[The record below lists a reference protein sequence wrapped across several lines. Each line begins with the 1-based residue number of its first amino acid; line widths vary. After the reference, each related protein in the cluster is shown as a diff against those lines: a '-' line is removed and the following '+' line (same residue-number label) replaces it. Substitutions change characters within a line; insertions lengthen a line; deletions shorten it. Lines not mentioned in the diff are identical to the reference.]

1 MRNVADLGYRLRWT
15 SGTVVPAVLFLLLA
29 TIFIA
34 SPVSA
39 AGNLLNNGNFSRG
52 SGDSVDGWRTDA
64 WVLSPGTTDY
74 RWMAPHDGEP
84 AAVEVVSHRDND
96 ARWVQGLS
104 LGPGWYHISVEA
116 RTHGALPF
124 FTGASVSVLEDGIMS
139 EDLRGT
145 TGWTRLGLYLHVGPH
160 GADVDVALR
169 LGGYMNLTRG
179 QALFRRASV
188 LRIARPPLDATHVFD
203 LEAIRKSETR
213 GPIGHP
219 WTVAATFAAL
229 ALVALIGWRMMV
241 EPPAR
246 PSPAERV
253 RRRKRA

>member
-1 MRNVADLGYRLRWT
+1 
-15 SGTVVPAVLFLLLA
+15 LLLA

-34 SPVSA
+34 RPVCA
-39 AGNLLNNGNFSRG
+39 ARNLLNNGDFGRG

-74 RWMAPHDGEP
+74 HWIAPHEGEP
-84 AAVEVVSHRDND
+84 AAVEVFTHRDND

-104 LGPGWYHISVEA
+104 LGPGWYHIGVEA
-116 RTHGALPF
+116 RTRGALPF

-139 EDLRGT
+139 DDLRGT
-145 TGWTRLGLYLHVGPH
+145 TGWKRLDLYLRVGPH

-188 LRIARPPLDATHVFD
+188 LKIARPPRDATHVFD
-203 LEAIRKSETR
+203 LEAIRKSATR

-219 WTVAATFAAL
+219 WTLAATFAVL
-229 ALVALIGWRMMV
+229 GLLTLIGWRMMV

-246 PSPAERV
+246 PSRAERV
-253 RRRKRA
+253 RKRKRA